1 MSIAWIKVN
10 GEWRVVNTSAKR
22 NGEWIPTNT
31 KVRIPDGWEGIAW
44 SNSTPGGFELSE
56 RYLHKFSND
65 LNEFSAFYSFL
76 APETDPELEYRGR
89 IGTRLHAPGAPVP
102 PEDLI
107 TSGWVNPRPIDPNPA
122 NPVAYAIEREK
133 EHQRPPLLFNSL
145 HLTLIP
151 KGPHRG
157 KVLAMP
163 GDVVVASSVGFF
175 GTSDPWSLQPVSII
189 DFSKD
194 AGTPEKPRFLNFLI
208 PVGKSSEIQNNQANP
223 PYTDITYPNFF
234 CVGHAWSPSGDLIM
248 AGGSRWGFNPPDL
261 ITYGNSRLYSSEI
274 TYAWNPALPGSW
286 TSATDAYIGYTSVQI
301 PFTSGHYLSAGC
313 WKRGPNLS
321 EYRWYSTVLPYPR
334 VERSGGKPHM
344 LVMGGESLQRVGN
357 GFNRIP
363 DTFNNYESLIVSGF
377 TTSSHS
383 GLFKDYYNGSYVF
396 SGPSVKSSK
405 QIYSALL
412 VDSGSSLDIDLSVYN
427 DSLYF
432 FPRCFTTSS
441 NAVCYAGFTHRSS
454 LLINHGTHPGVWDK
468 TVGND
473 ISTSSA
479 RNKFRYYGSA
489 FRVPNNVDQHRVD
502 DIVRCGGGDTFDYN
516 RSTQD
521 TATTDILRLSDISG
535 TSGANNYIQ
544 WEESNFM
551 NEKRSTF
558 NTVIL
563 PDASIFAIGGVENN
577 LEASLSLR
585 QSFIEDTSGFFTQ
598 VELSPLVAADHHKQ
612 MGVMPPAQS
621 FEELT
626 EYHGNH
632 HVEEI
637 YEIIPQE
644 SNSDPINRDGAFR
657 FFVCPE
663 ILNSDRTE
671 WSLYDWSRMTSW
683 RDYHSASLLLPDGR
697 VLISG
702 GEGRHSAGNAW
713 LLDPNNV
720 PVPGYGVDYEIFSP
734 KYIKPN
740 QGPGATTVRPTGV
753 GVSGATY
760 NSHPQIDCP
769 ELNFNGQYIV
779 SSNAFTDP
787 SIYLERIVLMPPGNC
802 THHADTTQ
810 RYYKCVSQQINS
822 TQLRITMPTGEN
834 ILPRGFYMLFAV
846 TNEEIPAEAVWVW
859 VS

>member
-44 SNSTPGGFELSE
+44 SNLTPGGFELSE
-56 RYLHKFSND
+56 RYIHKFSND
-65 LNEFSAFYSFL
+65 LNEFSSQYPFL
-76 APETDPELEYRGR
+76 APETDPELEYNGR
-89 IGTRLHAPGAPVP
+89 LGTRLYQFQIPP

-107 TSGWVNPRPIDPNPA
+107 PSGWVNPRPIDPNPED
-122 NPVAYAIEREK
+122 PVAYAIQRDNER
-133 EHQRPPLLFNSL
+133 QRPPLLFNSL

-163 GDVVVASSVGFF
+163 GNVAIASSLSYF
-175 GTSDPWSLQPVSII
+175 GTSEPWSFQPVSII

-208 PVGKSSEIQNNQANP
+208 PVGKSYEIQNNQADP
-223 PYTDITYPNFF
+223 SYTDFAYPNFF

-248 AGGSRWGFNPPDL
+248 AGGSMWGFEPPDFIL
-261 ITYGNSRLYSSEI
+261 YGDSRLYSSEI

-286 TSATDAYIGYTSVQI
+286 TSATDAYIGYDSVQV
-301 PFTSGHYLSAGC
+301 PFTSGHYVSAGC
-313 WKRGPNLS
+313 WRRGPNLS
-321 EYRWYSTVLPYPR
+321 EYRWYTTVLPYPR
-334 VERSGGKPHM
+334 VARTGDKPHM

-357 GFNRIP
+357 SYDRIP
-363 DTFNNYESLIVSGF
+363 NTFNTYESLILSGF

-396 SGPSVKSSK
+396 SGPSTK
-405 QIYSALL
+405 QTKQLYSALFA
-412 VDSGSSLDIDLSVYN
+412 DSGSSLDINNSVYN

-432 FPRCFTTSS
+432 YPRCFTTSS
-441 NAVCYAGFTHRSS
+441 NAVSFAGFTHRSS
-454 LLINHGTHPGVWDK
+454 LLVNHGTHPGVWDR

-479 RNKFRYYGSA
+479 RDKFRYYGSA
-489 FRVPNNVDQHRVD
+489 FRVPNNLDQNRID
-502 DIVRCGGGDTFDYN
+502 DIVRCGGGDTFNYD
-516 RSTQD
+516 RALQST
-521 TATTDILRLSDISG
+521 ASTDILRLSDIPG
-535 TSGANNYIQ
+535 TSGASNYIQ
-544 WEESNFM
+544 WEESTAM

-558 NTVIL
+558 NTVLL
-563 PDASIFAIGGVENN
+563 PDGSVFAIGGVEND
-577 LEASLSLR
+577 LQSSLTLR
-585 QSFIEDTSGFFTQ
+585 ESFIGETGGVYNQLD
-598 VELSPLVAADHHKQ
+598 LSPLVIADHHKQ
-612 MGVMPPAQS
+612 MGLMPPELS

-626 EYHGNH
+626 VPHGLH
-632 HVEEI
+632 HIEEV
-637 YEIIPQE
+637 YEIISQD

-657 FFVCPE
+657 YLVSPE

-671 WSLYDWSRMTSW
+671 WQLYDWTRMTSW
-683 RDYHSASLLLPDGR
+683 RDYHSASILLPDGR

-702 GEGRHSAGNAW
+702 GEGRHASGNNW
-713 LLDPNNV
+713 LKDENNV
-720 PVPGYGVDYEIFSP
+720 ILLGYGVDYEIFSP

-753 GVSGATY
+753 GVSGAPY

-769 ELNFNGQYIV
+769 ELSFNGQYIV

-787 SIYLERIVLMPPGNC
+787 SIYLERVVLMPPGNS
-802 THHADTTQ
+802 THHADITQ

-822 TQLRITMPTGEN
+822 TQISFTMPTGEN

-846 TNEEIPAEAVWVW
+846 TNQEIPAEAVWVW
-859 VS
+859 VN